1 MPFTGDSDVR
11 DLGYIPCMK
20 QAVIFEDLSPL
31 PGAGGLNALSPLA
44 DLRSAFDIRTGALT
58 TLDRLRRS
66 LDLQIVALLPRE
78 EMVPLCR
85 EQHAGTN
92 VTTPGDL
99 AASLRAALASN
110 SASAAT
116 TELLF
121 INARC
126 VLPIPEIT
134 SLRDGEMLVEAMTG
148 SVIAAVGPAALA
160 PSLQRGERP
169 SLVAKDF
176 SKLALLS
183 RPWHVRTFRDR
194 AIAADVELLG
204 NDPAFQPSAASTQQ
218 PAGCLRFGNCKLSIH
233 PTAKIYP
240 GVTFDLEAGPIV
252 IDRDAVVRPGAI
264 LCGPFYLGP
273 NSTAGDKSLLKPNT
287 AIGPFCKV
295 AGEISGT
302 IIQGY
307 SNKGH
312 DGHLGDSWLGEWVNL
327 GAGTTNSN
335 LLNTYGEVI
344 AKALPTGTNER
355 TGEQFLG
362 SIIGDHVKTAICT
375 RLMTG
380 VVIHTGA
387 MAATTAAVSGC
398 IEPFAWC
405 TDAGNRRYRLEKF
418 VEVARAMMGRRK
430 VMPSAGYLE
439 RLRHLSG
446 ESSK

>member
-1 MPFTGDSDVR
+1 
-11 DLGYIPCMK
+11 MK
-20 QAVIFEDLSPL
+20 PAVIFEDIAAL
-31 PGAGGLNALSPLA
+31 PGTGGLNALSPLA
-44 DLRSAFDIRTGALT
+44 DLRPAFDIRTGALT
-58 TLDRLRRS
+58 TLERLRRA
-66 LDLQIVALLPRE
+66 LNLTTVTLLPRE
-78 EMVPLCR
+78 EILPLCR
-85 EQHAGTN
+85 EQHAGTTVGSSHELPAN
-92 VTTPGDL
+92 P
-99 AASLRAALASN
+99 AP
-110 SASAAT
+110 
-116 TELLF
+116 LLF

-126 VLPIPEIT
+126 VLPLPEIT
-134 SLRDGEMLVEAMTG
+134 ALREGEMLIESASG
-148 SVIAAVGPAALA
+148 SVIAAFGPVSAAA
-160 PSLQRGERP
+160 SLHRGERP
-169 SLVAKDF
+169 SFIAKDF
-176 SKLALLS
+176 PKLALLS

-194 AIAADVELLG
+194 ALAIDLELLG
-204 NDPAFQPSAASTQQ
+204 NNPAFQPASPPT
-218 PAGCLRFGNCKLSIH
+218 PPPTGCLCFGNSKLSIH

-252 IDRDAVVRPGAI
+252 IDQHAVVRPGVI
-264 LCGPFYLGP
+264 LCGPLYLGEHA
-273 NSTAGDKSLLKPNT
+273 TAGDKAILKNNT
-287 AIGPFCKV
+287 AIGPYCKV
-295 AGEISGT
+295 AGEISGS

-380 VVIHTGA
+380 VVIHAGA

-398 IEPFAWC
+398 VEPFAWC

-430 VMPSAGYLE
+430 VVPSAAYLD
-439 RLRHLSG
+439 RLGRLSA

>member
-1 MPFTGDSDVR
+1 MTHADAT
-11 DLGYIPCMK
+11 L
-20 QAVIFEDLSPL
+20 AVIFEDLAPL

-44 DLRSAFDIRTGALT
+44 DLRPAFDIRTGALT
-58 TLDRLRRS
+58 TIERLGRS
-66 LDLQIVALLPRE
+66 LALKLVALLPRE
-78 EMVPLCR
+78 ELLPLCR
-85 EQHAGTN
+85 ELHASTN
-92 VTTPGDL
+92 VTTPSDL
-99 AASLRAALASN
+99 AASLHATAASG
-110 SASAAT
+110 SVSAAT
-116 TELLF
+116 SSLLF

-134 SLRDGEMLVEAMTG
+134 ALCDGQMLIESSTG
-148 SVIAAVGPAALA
+148 SVIAAVGSAALA
-160 PSLQRGERP
+160 ASLQRGERP

-176 SKLALLS
+176 PKLALLS

-194 AIAADVELLG
+194 AIAVDLELLG
-204 NDPAFQPSAASTQQ
+204 NDAAFQPASSPTQ
-218 PAGCLRFGNCKLSIH
+218 PPPGCLRFGSSRLSIH

-252 IDRDAVVRPGAI
+252 IDQNAVVRPGVVM
-264 LCGPFYLGP
+264 CGPFYLGA
-273 NSTAGDKSLLKPNT
+273 NSTAGDRSLLKPNT

-344 AKALPTGTNER
+344 AKALPSGTNER

-362 SIIGDHVKTAICT
+362 AIIGDHVKTAICT

-380 VVIHTGA
+380 CVIHTGA
-387 MAATTAAVSGC
+387 MCATTAAVSGC
-398 IEPFAWC
+398 VESFAWC
-405 TDAGNRRYRLEKF
+405 TDAGNRRYRLDKF
-418 VEVARAMMGRRK
+418 VEVAKAMMARRR
-430 VMPSAGYLE
+430 VMPSVEYLKRITGLHVGTVE
-439 RLRHLSG
+439 
-446 ESSK
+446 

>member
-1 MPFTGDSDVR
+1 MIQAVSTP
-11 DLGYIPCMK
+11 
-20 QAVIFEDLSPL
+20 AVIFEDLAPL
-31 PGAGGLNALSPLA
+31 TGTNGLNALSPLA
-44 DLRSAFDIRTGALT
+44 DLRPAFDIRTGALT
-58 TLDRLRRS
+58 TLERLGRAFDIR
-66 LDLQIVALLPRE
+66 IVALLPRAE
-78 EMVPLCR
+78 VLPLCR
-85 EQHAGTN
+85 EQHAGTT
-92 VTTPGDL
+92 VIAPTDAPPD
-99 AASLRAALASN
+99 
-110 SASAAT
+110 AAT
-116 TELLF
+116 TLLF

-126 VLPIPEIT
+126 VLPIPEIIA
-134 SLRDGEMLVEAMTG
+134 LCDGEMLVESSTG
-148 SVIAAVGPAALA
+148 SVIAAVGPFSLA
-160 PSLQRGERP
+160 PILQSGERP
-169 SLVAKDF
+169 SLIAKEF
-176 SKLALLS
+176 PKLALLS
-183 RPWHVRTFRDR
+183 RPWHLRTFRDR
-194 AIAADVELLG
+194 AIAIDLELLS
-204 NDPAFQPSAASTQQ
+204 NDPAFQPAS
-218 PAGCLRFGNCKLSIH
+218 PSSSLIPLSPGCLRFGNSKLSIH
-233 PTAKIYP
+233 PTAKICP

-252 IDRDAVVRPGAI
+252 IDQHAVVRPGVI

-287 AIGPFCKV
+287 AIGPYCKV

-398 IEPFAWC
+398 VEPFAWC

-430 VMPSAGYLE
+430 VVPSAAYGA
-439 RLRHLSG
+439 RLATIHDSTSRA
-446 ESSK
+446 

>member
-1 MPFTGDSDVR
+1 
-11 DLGYIPCMK
+11 MK
-20 QAVIFEDLSPL
+20 QAVVFEELSPL

-58 TLDRLRRS
+58 TLERLRRS
-66 LDLQIVALLPRE
+66 LDLEIVALLPRE
-78 EMVPLCR
+78 EMLPLCR
-85 EQHAGTN
+85 EQHAGAN
-92 VTTPGDL
+92 AVAAGEL
-99 AASLRAALASN
+99 AGGPRATGSV
-110 SASAAT
+110 
-116 TELLF
+116 LF

-126 VLPIPEIT
+126 VLGLPEIAA
-134 SLRDGEMLVEAMTG
+134 LRDGEMLVESATG
-148 SVIAAVGPAALA
+148 AVIAGVGPGSLA
-160 PSLQRGERP
+160 PILQRGERP
-169 SLVAKDF
+169 SLVGKDF
-176 SKLALLS
+176 AKLALLS
-183 RPWHVRTFRDR
+183 RLWHVRTFRDR
-194 AIAADVELLG
+194 AIAIDLELLG
-204 NDPAFQPSAASTQQ
+204 KDPAFQPSAASTQQ
-218 PAGCLRFGNCKLSIH
+218 PAGCLRFGNFKLSIH

-240 GVTFDLEAGPIV
+240 GVTFDLEGGPIV

-264 LCGPFYLGP
+264 LCGPFYLGA

-398 IEPFAWC
+398 VEPFAWC
-405 TDAGNRRYRLEKF
+405 TDAGNRKYRLEKF

-430 VMPSAGYLE
+430 VVPSAAYLS
-439 RLRHLSG
+439 RLG
-446 ESSK
+446 EINSPRGDTEGHGGRG